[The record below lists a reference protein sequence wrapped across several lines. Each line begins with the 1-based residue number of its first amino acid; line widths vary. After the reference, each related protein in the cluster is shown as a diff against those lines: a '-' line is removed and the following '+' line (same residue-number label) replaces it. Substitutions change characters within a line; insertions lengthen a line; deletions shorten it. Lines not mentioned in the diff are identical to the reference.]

1 MTMKSNLRDSDIPK
15 LKEKKINPE
24 QMIAYRQDLEQ
35 GFPYVN
41 LHSNATIG
49 KEIRRYDPAQL
60 NSKKTVYT
68 KRDDLK
74 VVKFVPASGAASRMF
89 KDLFAALNDGESN
102 EAVSTFFTELHK
114 FAFFDRLISESG
126 VSKKESYTDEEK
138 VKILETLLLPEGM
151 NYGDLPK
158 GSIEFHSYEEGRNRS
173 AFEEHFYE
181 AKLYAEKDGKAQ
193 IHFTIPAD
201 QKAELDECLVGLS
214 QSLTKSLD
222 VDFTVHTSVQKPQT
236 DTPAI
241 YIESGD
247 WARMEDGSL
256 LFRPAGHGALLEN
269 LNEIDADL
277 IFVKNIDNVVPDRSK
292 AETATYKELLA
303 GVLIE
308 IQDKTF
314 KFLEDW
320 ETGNFNSNEAKTF
333 LEETFSLNADS
344 LSNQEL
350 VELLNR
356 PIRVC
361 GMVKN
366 QGEPGG
372 GPFIVEEDGKTSLQI
387 VEKAQI
393 NLENEAQKSILETAT
408 HFNPVDLVLGVRDF
422 KGNKFDLLE
431 FRNPKTGMR
440 VEKTLQGKPI
450 YALELPGL
458 WNGAMY
464 FWNTVFVEVPIGTFN
479 PVKTVLDLVRP
490 AHLS

>member
-1 MTMKSNLRDSDIPK
+1 MTMKANLKDSDLSNLKNRGIDSD
-15 LKEKKINPE
+15 
-24 QMIAYRQDLEQ
+24 QMEAYRKDLEQ
-35 GFPYVN
+35 GFPYVS
-41 LHSNATIG
+41 LHANATKG
-49 KEIRRYDPAQL
+49 KEIEYYDSQEL
-60 NSKKTVYT
+60 NNKRKTYSE
-68 KRDDLK
+68 RSDLE

-89 KDLFAALNDGESN
+89 KDLFAALNDGEFN
-102 EAVSTFFTELHK
+102 EASSVFFRELEN
-114 FAFFDRLISESG
+114 FAFFDQLIKESG
-126 VSKKESYTDEEK
+126 LGKKEDFSSEEK
-138 VKILETLLLPEGM
+138 VKILKTLLLPEGM
-151 NYGDLPK
+151 NYGQLPK

-181 AKLYAEKDGKAQ
+181 AKLYAQKNGKAH

-201 QKAELDECLVGLS
+201 QKDELDECLLGLS
-214 QSLTKSLD
+214 KSLSD
-222 VDFTVHTSVQKPQT
+222 HLAIDFTVKTSIQKPQT

-241 YIESGD
+241 YKESGD
-247 WARMEDGSL
+247 WARLEDGSL

-292 AETATYKELLA
+292 DETARYKELLA

-308 IQDKTF
+308 IQDETF
-314 KFLEDW
+314 QFLKNW
-320 ETGNFNSNEAKTF
+320 ELGNFDSDRAKTF
-333 LEETFSLNADS
+333 LKEKFSLNTNS
-344 LSNQEL
+344 LNDHEL
-350 VELLNR
+350 ANLLNR

-372 GPFIVEEDGKTSLQI
+372 GPFIVQENGNTSLQI

-393 NLENEAQKSILETAT
+393 DLENESQKAILETAT

-422 KGNKFDLLE
+422 NGNKFDLLE

-464 FWNTVFVEVPIGTFN
+464 FWNTVFVEVPIETFN